1 MATVTIEEVQQDELA
16 MSVARALA
24 SANIAAESRGVH
36 PGQSLVTVFE
46 ESSPAGRG
54 WRIHYGP
61 RDYVH
66 RRGGDLTVVVSD
78 AGDVREVLRGQ

>member
-1 MATVTIEEVQQDELA
+1 MATVTLEEMQRDELA

-24 SANIAAESRGVH
+24 SANGAAEANGVQ
-36 PGQSLVTVFE
+36 PDQALVTIFE
-46 ESSPAGRG
+46 ESSAAGRG

-61 RDYVH
+61 RDYIH

-78 AGDVREVLRGQ
+78 AGEIQEVLRGQ